1 MHLKKGILLCLGCLC
16 TALGAVGA
24 ALPLL
29 PTFPFLLLAAFC
41 FARSSDRLNDWL
53 RGTKLYRENIADL
66 AAGRGMTKKAKRR
79 VMASLSLLMGIGFA
93 VMSYKGAWIGCAALV
108 VVWIVHIT
116 VFLFRVKTID
126 AAAN

>member
-24 ALPLL
+24 VLPLL

-66 AAGRGMTKKAKRR
+66 AAGRGMTKKAKCR

-93 VMSYKGAWIGCAALV
+93 VMSYKGAWIGCAALA
-108 VVWIVHIT
+108 VVWIVHIAIS
-116 VFLFRVKTID
+116 LFRVKTID

>member
-24 ALPLL
+24 VLPLL

-79 VMASLSLLMGIGFA
+79 VMASLLMGIGFA
-93 VMSYKGAWIGCAALV
+93 VMSRKGVWIGCAALA
-108 VVWIVHIT
+108 VVWIVHIAI
-116 VFLFRVKTID
+116 FLFRVKTID

>member
-24 ALPLL
+24 VLPLL
-29 PTFPFLLLAAFC
+29 PMFPFLLPAAFC

-79 VMASLSLLMGIGFA
+79 VMASLLMGIGFA
-93 VMSYKGAWIGCAALV
+93 VMSCKGAWIGCAALAV
-108 VVWIVHIT
+108 AWIVHIT

>member
-24 ALPLL
+24 VLPLL

-66 AAGRGMTKKAKRR
+66 AAGRGMPKKAKRR

-93 VMSYKGAWIGCAALV
+93 MMSRKSVWIGCAALA

-116 VFLFRVKTID
+116 IFLFRVKTID

>member
-1 MHLKKGILLCLGCLC
+1 MHLKKGILRCLGCLC

-24 ALPLL
+24 VLPLL

-79 VMASLSLLMGIGFA
+79 VMASLLMGIGFA
-93 VMSYKGAWIGCAALV
+93 VMSRKGVWIGCAALA
-108 VVWIVHIT
+108 VVWIVHIAI
-116 VFLFRVKTID
+116 FLFRVKTID

>member
-66 AAGRGMTKKAKRR
+66 AAGRGMTKKAKCR
-79 VMASLSLLMGIGFA
+79 VMASLSLLMGIGFV
-93 VMSYKGAWIGCAALV
+93 VMSRKGVWIGCAALA
-108 VVWIVHIT
+108 VVWIVHIAI
-116 VFLFRVKTID
+116 FLFRVKTID

>member
-16 TALGAVGA
+16 TVLGAVGA

-79 VMASLSLLMGIGFA
+79 VMTSLSLLMGIGFA
-93 VMSYKGAWIGCAALV
+93 VMSCKGAWIGCAALA

-116 VFLFRVKTID
+116 IFLFRVKTID

>member
-16 TALGAVGA
+16 TALSAVGA
-24 ALPLL
+24 VLPLL
-29 PTFPFLLLAAFC
+29 PTFPFLLPAAFC

-79 VMASLSLLMGIGFA
+79 VMASLLMGIGFA
-93 VMSYKGAWIGCAALV
+93 MMSRKSVWIGCAALA

-116 VFLFRVKTID
+116 IFLFRVKTID